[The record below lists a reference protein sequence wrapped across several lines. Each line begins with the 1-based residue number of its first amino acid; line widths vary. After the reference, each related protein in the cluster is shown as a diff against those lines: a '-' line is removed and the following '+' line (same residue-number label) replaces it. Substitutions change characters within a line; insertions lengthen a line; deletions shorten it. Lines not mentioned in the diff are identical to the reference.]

1 MAPRHAS
8 DSARRRGSDRD
19 PLMGAP
25 KKIDV
30 FNREVKAGTGT
41 SLSAEDAAS
50 RARIERYQAMA
61 DGPAKTA
68 ALEGEHGWREELGLT
83 PL

>member
-1 MAPRHAS
+1 
-8 DSARRRGSDRD
+8 
-19 PLMGAP
+19 MGAP